1 MSATVNFDNLELIPK
16 LFEKIELLELKLQG
30 IEQVVNPKLDL
41 TKRADVRK
49 YLDVSESTLSKM
61 MADGRFKEGN
71 HFTKSLKGKSIK
83 ITFSESAIIEYKKE
97 NK

>member
-1 MSATVNFDNLELIPK
+1 MSALIDFDVLKLIP
-16 LFEKIELLELKLQG
+16 ELLEEIKELKSELQE
-30 IEQVVNPKLDL
+30 IKEEVKPKLDL

-49 YLDVSESTLSKM
+49 YLNVSESTLSKM